1 MKVTQ
6 VDDGQTTPETK
17 MEAFLR
23 MLDGVTPAATGVTA
37 CCPAHADTDPS
48 LSVNIGESGLLLV
61 SCFAGC
67 TFADIAEAVGSNL
80 SGTGWVWPTELGIS
94 ATVGAVTARTDHDLG
109 ALERYIGKCADTL
122 TDKARAYAVERF
134 GLTDTQIAALRLGWS
149 PHQGNIWDA
158 IGAAW
163 SDAERLTVPFVDP
176 VTLKSHGRTGT
187 SAHGSQGALD
197 WPQRLRL
204 VTGRSVRSDRRRRT
218 RSCCGDRRA

>member
-6 VDDGQTTPETK
+6 VDDSQTTPETK

-80 SGTGWVWPTELGIS
+80 SGTGWEWPAELRIS
-94 ATVGAVTARTDHDLG
+94 TVGAATARTDHDLD
-109 ALERYIGKCADTL
+109 ALERYIDKCADTL

-134 GLTDTQIAALRLGWS
+134 GLTDAQIAALAPRL
-149 PHQGNIWDA
+149 
-158 IGAAW
+158 
-163 SDAERLTVPFVDP
+163 
-176 VTLKSHGRTGT
+176 VTQRRQHLGRHRRILDSGRTSHGSIRRSCHAQGGWRTGT
-187 SAHGSQGALD
+187 STKRSQGALD
-197 WPQRLRL
+197 WPERLR
-204 VTGRSVRSDRRRRT
+204 VVPSRAVRP
-218 RSCCGDRRA
+218 